1 VIAQMENQRTNEVL
15 AEQIAIIQEF
25 APKLATDDLRKLEE
39 NLEKIQ
45 VSLNKLKEFIA
56 YLPK

>member
-1 VIAQMENQRTNEVL
+1 MENQRTNEVL